1 MKISKGLLKTSL
13 KESRNLDFLKYLFI
27 NDEGYIIIS
36 ECANNKKNLNSTHIV
51 NPKNIEEIANALN
64 NCLVKR
70 DETDIRN
77 RTKLDRINMRMHS
90 TSKWLKLILANL
102 KKFK

>member
-13 KESRNLDFLKYLFI
+13 KESRNLDFLKYLFM

-51 NPKNIEEIANALN
+51 NPKNI
-64 NCLVKR
+64 
-70 DETDIRN
+70 
-77 RTKLDRINMRMHS
+77 
-90 TSKWLKLILANL
+90 
-102 KKFK
+102 

>member
-13 KESRNLDFLKYLFI
+13 KESRNLDFLKYLFM
-27 NDEGYIIIS
+27 NNEGYIIIS
-36 ECANNKKNLNSTHIV
+36 ACANNKKNLNSTNII

-64 NCLVKR
+64 NCLFKR
-70 DETDIRN
+70 DEMDIRN
-77 RTKLDRINMRMHS
+77 RTKLDRINMKMHS